1 MSQVQFFDLSNTSD
15 SDIWFKDLYA
25 SVSDYCGPNY
35 NPLVGS
41 VIGSIIVGLSGIV
54 PLLII
59 PIDGGEHFGKGAGSE
74 RLRLL
79 LSFAVG
85 GLLGDVFLHL
95 LPEAWT
101 YQLKYRNYEGLR
113 VPPSMFCGL
122 WVLTG
127 LLVFIIA
134 EKLFQ
139 KERIDDLPSEK
150 LIEATNNNE
159 PIKPQTKEIGGYLNL
174 MANVIDNFTHGLA
187 VGGSFLL
194 SLRIG
199 LLTTAAIMIHEV
211 PHEVGDFA
219 ILLKSGFSRFEAA
232 KAQIFTASSSLV
244 GALTAYV
251 FSGADDVLRE
261 KTSWIL
267 PFTAGGFLHI
277 ALVSVLPELI
287 EETSPRESL
296 KQLLALTLGILV
308 MAALT
313 FILED

>member
-1 MSQVQFFDLSNTSD
+1 MAEVLSFDMTNTSD
-15 SDIWFKDLYA
+15 SDVWFLDLYS
-25 SVSDYCGPNY
+25 SVNSFSGPNY
-35 NPLVGS
+35 NPYIGS
-41 VIGSIIVGLSGIV
+41 VLGSILVGLSGIF
-54 PLLII
+54 PLLVI
-59 PIDGGEHFGKGAGSE
+59 PIDGGASFNKGAGSE

-95 LPEAWT
+95 LPEAW
-101 YQLKYRNYEGLR
+101 NCEDSSYESNKANHLH
-113 VPPSMFCGL
+113 PPLFSGL

-127 LLVFIIA
+127 LLVFIIV

-139 KERIDDLPSEK
+139 KEKPSEV
-150 LIEATNNNE
+150 EEPTNNNE
-159 PIKPQTKEIGGYLNL
+159 PKGKSAPKEIGGYLNL

-199 LLTTAAIMIHEV
+199 LLTTAAILIHEV

-219 ILLKSGFSRFEAA
+219 ILLKSGFSRLEAA
-232 KAQIFTASSSLV
+232 KAQLMTASSSLV
-244 GALTAYV
+244 GAMTAV
-251 FSGADDVLRE
+251 AFSGSNDLIKQ

-287 EETSPRESL
+287 AETSPRESL
-296 KQLLALTLGILV
+296 KQLLSLLLGISV

-313 FILED
+313 FIVDE

>member
-1 MSQVQFFDLSNTSD
+1 MSQRLRHTLFCILVLWKNCCLSTIKVRRSLSSFYDLTKF
-15 SDIWFKDLYA
+15 W
-25 SVSDYCGPNY
+25 
-35 NPLVGS
+35 
-41 VIGSIIVGLSGIV
+41 
-54 PLLII
+54 II
-59 PIDGGEHFGKGAGSE
+59 PNH
-74 RLRLL
+74 
-79 LSFAVG
+79 
-85 GLLGDVFLHL
+85 LH
-95 LPEAWT
+95 
-101 YQLKYRNYEGLR
+101 
-113 VPPSMFCGL
+113 PPLFSGL

-127 LLVFIIA
+127 LLVFIIV

-139 KERIDDLPSEK
+139 KERPSEV
-150 LIEATNNNE
+150 EEPTNNNE
-159 PIKPQTKEIGGYLNL
+159 PKGKSSPKEIGGYLNL

-199 LLTTAAIMIHEV
+199 LLTTAAILIHEV

-219 ILLKSGFSRFEAA
+219 ILLKSGFSRLEAA
-232 KAQIFTASSSLV
+232 KAQLMTASSSLI
-244 GALTAYV
+244 GAMTAV
-251 FSGADDVLRE
+251 AFSGSNDLIKQ

-296 KQLLALTLGILV
+296 KQLLSLLLGISV

-313 FILED
+313 MIVEE